1 MKQSLNLRLQNKL
14 QLTLSL
20 KTQINLL
27 TLSKVELI
35 EEIQKELQE
44 NPFLE
49 EIVNI
54 QPEYNPDLKEPILYE
69 EDEEEINLLG
79 RIPYRRTLRDVI
91 ENQIDMEFEGIDRD
105 IALEIVDSLDEK
117 GFFNE
122 DVTVLGEKYGVG
134 VKYVESIR
142 KKLITLEPTGL
153 ASKDLREF
161 FLAQLDESENFDP
174 IVESIILDDLEN
186 INNISLLAQK
196 YNLREEDI
204 QHRIDIIRH
213 FRPYPLYGYEEF
225 DVQYIQ
231 PDIFIYLKSDP
242 KEEDY
247 FDVVI
252 DEMDIPKI
260 NLVSS
265 YRRVLSR
272 KNVSPEVREFLAQK
286 YEKAIGMVKGIQ
298 QRRENL
304 YNLVK
309 FLAEYQREF
318 LLNGRDSI
326 KPLTLKEVSQKIG
339 LHESTISRVVSNKH
353 AVTPQGVLPLKA
365 FFASR
370 ATKDSGNI
378 SSESVKYSIR
388 ELIEKEDSRAPLSDS
403 EIARILKKRGINIAR
418 RTVAKYR
425 EELGIPDSRKRK
437 LK

>member
-91 ENQIDMEFEGIDRD
+91 ENQIDIEFEGIDRD

-353 AVTPQGVLPLKA
+353 AVTPQGVFPLKA